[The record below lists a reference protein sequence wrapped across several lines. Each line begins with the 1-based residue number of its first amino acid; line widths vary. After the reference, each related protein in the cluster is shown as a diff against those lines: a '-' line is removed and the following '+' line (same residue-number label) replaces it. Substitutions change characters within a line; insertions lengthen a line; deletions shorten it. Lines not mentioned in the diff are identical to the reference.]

1 LRTEPAAATEDPAM
15 PCPNCGR
22 EPPPD
27 AAFCPSCGTP
37 LAAER
42 AREERKLISVLFVD
56 LVGFTARSD
65 RADPEDVR
73 DTLQGFHARTK
84 QEIERFGGVVE
95 KFIGDAVMAVFGA
108 PVAHGDDAERAVR
121 AGLRVV
127 QAVGELS
134 REHPERP
141 LDVRG
146 AVNTGEAVVAIGSAP
161 GSGDALAIGDVVN
174 TASRLQT
181 SAPTNA
187 LVVGEETYRA
197 TRGVIRYEPLEA
209 VQAKGKRDPVAAW
222 LAVAPIG
229 APAERPATTAPLVG
243 RGRELDLVSSIWE
256 RAVEEQRPH
265 LVTVVGPTGIGKSRI
280 ATEIVER
287 IEATGGRAIRGRCL
301 PYGQTG
307 YRAFAEQVRQVAG
320 VFESEAPPDAS
331 AKLAERVGGLL
342 EPDEARETLPLLETL
357 IGMGSSEEQP
367 DEPVQLYFAARRFVE
382 ALAVEQPTVLVFED
396 IHWADQAQLDL
407 LEYLASHVRG
417 VPALFLAL
425 ARSELLE
432 TRPGWGSGVIGQTTI
447 PLEALSPIDSAAIA
461 SYLLSG
467 QGDLSAVERLVEVAE
482 GNPLFIEELAAS
494 LADRGSAD
502 ELPTTVRA
510 AIASRLDALPR
521 EARAT
526 ILAASVIGKQFWRGV
541 LRSFEDL
548 AEVDVAL
555 EALEARDLIRRERSS
570 QVQGDAEFTFKHILI
585 REVAYGT
592 LPRGDRTRR
601 HAAVAGHIEGM
612 TDEGAQNL
620 SWILAH
626 HWREAGE
633 PERALPYLIA
643 AARQADVQLAF
654 HHAVELYGAALELLP
669 EDDPRRSDLTVRR
682 LVSVTRLSHAVYD
695 EGVRWERDAE
705 LP

>member
-1 LRTEPAAATEDPAM
+1 M

-37 LAAER
+37 LSAER

-84 QEIERFGGVVE
+84 HEIERFGGAVE

-121 AGLRVV
+121 AGLRVI

-141 LDVRG
+141 LDVRA

-181 SAPTNA
+181 SAPTNG

-222 LAVAPIG
+222 LAIAPIG

-243 RGRELDLVSSIWE
+243 RTREVDLVSSIWE
-256 RAVEEQRPH
+256 RAVDEQRPH
-265 LVTVVGPTGIGKSRI
+265 LITIVGPTGIGKSRI
-280 ATEIVER
+280 TTEIVER
-287 IEATGGRAIRGRCL
+287 IEGAGGRAVRGRCL

-307 YRAFAEQVRQVAG
+307 YRAFADQVRQDAG
-320 VFESEAPPDAS
+320 IFESEAAAEAS
-331 AKLAERVGGLL
+331 VKLGERLGRLMD
-342 EPDEARETLPLLETL
+342 EDEAAETVPFLETL
-357 IGMGSSEEQP
+357 IGVGSRDERP

-382 ALAVEQPTVLVFED
+382 ALALEQPTVLVFED
-396 IHWADQAQLDL
+396 IHWGDQAQLDL

-432 TRPGWGSGVIGQTTI
+432 IRPGWGSGVIGQTTI

-467 QGDLSAVERLVEVAE
+467 QGDLSAVERLVELSE

-494 LADRGSAD
+494 LLDRGADD

-510 AIASRLDALPR
+510 AIASRLDALPPV
-521 EARAT
+521 ARAT

-548 AEVDVAL
+548 DDVDEAL

-592 LPRGDRTRR
+592 LPRADRTRR
-601 HAAVAGHIEGM
+601 HAAVARHIEDAIGAH
-612 TDEGAQNL
+612 AQNL

-633 PERALPYLIA
+633 PDRSLPYLIA
-643 AARQADVQLAF
+643 AARQADEQLAF
-654 HHAVELYGAALELLP
+654 HHAVQLYGEALELVAA
-669 EDDPRRSDLTVRR
+669 DDPRRSDLTVRR
-682 LVSVTRLSHAVYD
+682 AISYSRLHHAVLD
-695 EGVRWERDAE
+695 EGLRWERDAE
-705 LP
+705 PL